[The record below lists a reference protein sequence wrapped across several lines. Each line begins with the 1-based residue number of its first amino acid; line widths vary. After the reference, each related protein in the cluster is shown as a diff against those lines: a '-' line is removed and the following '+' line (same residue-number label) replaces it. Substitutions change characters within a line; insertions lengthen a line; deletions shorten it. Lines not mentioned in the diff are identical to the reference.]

1 MSWRGYET
9 TKETAKRWGICP
21 MWVSQ
26 LCRQHRVPGA
36 GKIGGIWLI
45 PDDAEKPEDR
55 RIWNGKYIN
64 RGRKRRQTK

>member
-1 MSWRGYET
+1 
-9 TKETAKRWGICP
+9 

-64 RGRKRRQTK
+64 KGRKRRQTK